1 MITIKNTDFTS
12 NIDLAAILMI
22 LTKEEMIET
31 SKKLDLYVSPNQ
43 KRDKTARRLADEI
56 LENPLAVLCSLSKTE
71 LQLVDE
77 FVKAGPNKYITR
89 KMRKTCYKLQK
100 YALVLTYEDF
110 EAGEWK
116 MLMPD
121 CVRESLSTSLPA
133 ILSIVEKTGKA
144 PKYKD
149 LRMLACLNG
158 L

>member
-1 MITIKNTDFTS
+1 M
-12 NIDLAAILMI
+12 
-22 LTKEEMIET
+22 
-31 SKKLDLYVSPNQ
+31 
-43 KRDKTARRLADEI
+43 ADEI
-56 LENPLAVLCSLSKTE
+56 LENPLAVLSSLSKTE

-89 KMRKTCYKLQK
+89 KTYYKSQK
-100 YALVLTYEDF
+100 YSLVLTYENF

-133 ILSIVEKTGKA
+133 IISIVEKTGKA
-144 PKYKD
+144 PKYRD
-149 LRMLACLNG
+149 LRRLAFLNG

>member
-89 KMRKTCYKLQK
+89 KMRKTYYKLQK
-100 YALVLTYEDF
+100 YSLILTYEDF
-110 EAGEWK
+110 EAGVWK
-116 MLMPD
+116 ML
-121 CVRESLSTSLPA
+121 LPA
-133 ILSIVEKTGKA
+133 LGSLYQPIFLQYFQS
-144 PKYKD
+144 
-149 LRMLACLNG
+149 
-158 L
+158 